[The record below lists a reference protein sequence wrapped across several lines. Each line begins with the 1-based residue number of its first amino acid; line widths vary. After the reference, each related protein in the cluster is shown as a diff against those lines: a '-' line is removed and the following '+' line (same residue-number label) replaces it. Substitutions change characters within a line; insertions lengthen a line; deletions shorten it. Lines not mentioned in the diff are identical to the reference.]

1 MVRGAVAVLVLTAG
15 ALAGCQTSGYDGGYY
30 SPGPGYSSGRA
41 SSDYSDDSPSINNTS
56 GGARE
61 ALKAGCRERYDNDRK
76 YRECL
81 NGNRHSEE
89 ALAVGCAKRYPND
102 GAKMRRCLAGN

>member
-1 MVRGAVAVLVLTAG
+1 MMRRGAVATVILAAVV
-15 ALAGCQTSGYDGGYY
+15 LAGCQTSGID
-30 SPGPGYSSGRA
+30 SSWYSSPSSSYSSS
-41 SSDYSDDSPSINNTS
+41 SSDDDDSPSIHNLS

-81 NGNRHSEE
+81 NGDRHSEE

>member
-1 MVRGAVAVLVLTAG
+1 MMRGSVVTVFLAAVV
-15 ALAGCQTSGYDGGYY
+15 LAGCQTSGYDGGYY
-30 SPGPGYSSGRA
+30 SPAPGYSSSRA
-41 SSDYSDDSPSINNTS
+41 STSSDDDSPSVHNTS

-81 NGNRHSEE
+81 NGDRHSEE

>member
-1 MVRGAVAVLVLTAG
+1 MMRGSVATVFLAAVM
-15 ALAGCQTSGYDGGYY
+15 LAGCQTSGYDGGYY
-30 SPGPGYSSGRA
+30 SPAPSASSRYSSSA
-41 SSDYSDDSPSINNTS
+41 SDDSPSIHNTS

-89 ALAVGCAKRYPND
+89 ALAVGCSKRYPND
-102 GAKMRRCLAGN
+102 GAKIRRCLAGN